1 MGLYKF
7 RQRKE
12 MDVDYRGKRNPKRWE
27 TSQNQAK
34 KVNANANT
42 LSAKVASLIVIAKA
56 KASAFAANDDL
67 IVAAA

>member
-1 MGLYKF
+1 MGAGRGCKSRQLHQRCLGVDGYTLGVTRARIIRASLMGLYKF

-34 KVNANANT
+34 K
-42 LSAKVASLIVIAKA
+42 
-56 KASAFAANDDL
+56 
-67 IVAAA
+67 

>member
-1 MGLYKF
+1 MMGLYKF

-34 KVNANANT
+34 K
-42 LSAKVASLIVIAKA
+42 
-56 KASAFAANDDL
+56 
-67 IVAAA
+67 

>member
-1 MGLYKF
+1 MPTLTFGIVADKSVSGVRVAMMGLYEF

-34 KVNANANT
+34 K
-42 LSAKVASLIVIAKA
+42 
-56 KASAFAANDDL
+56 
-67 IVAAA
+67 

>member
-1 MGLYKF
+1 MKGHTLCVTRARSIRSSLMGLYKF

-34 KVNANANT
+34 K
-42 LSAKVASLIVIAKA
+42 
-56 KASAFAANDDL
+56 
-67 IVAAA
+67 